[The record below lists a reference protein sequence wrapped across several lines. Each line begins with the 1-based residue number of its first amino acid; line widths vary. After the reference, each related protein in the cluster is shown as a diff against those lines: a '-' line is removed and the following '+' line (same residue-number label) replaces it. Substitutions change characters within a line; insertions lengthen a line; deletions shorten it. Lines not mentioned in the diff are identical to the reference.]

1 MKWVFLALL
10 IFIPVIIGL
19 IMTLKELKR
28 LRGSRDEWRNDALK
42 LNKIVRQLE
51 GLKSIVYSGRKGK
64 KYEKE

>member
-1 MKWVFLALL
+1 MKWIFLALL
-10 IFIPVIIGL
+10 TFIPVIIGL

-51 GLKSIVYSGRKGK
+51 GLKSIVYSERKGK
-64 KYEKE
+64 KNG